1 MRLPALILVCATGSL
16 AAAEPLPEV
25 IEFNRDIR
33 PILADTC
40 FQCHG
45 PDAGQRKAKLRLD
58 QQAGAFAEKG
68 GVAPFVPRKP
78 MESEAYQRIISDI
91 PDEQMPPPNSQRQL
105 SARQKE
111 LIGRWI
117 EQGADWQQHWAFIP
131 PKRPA
136 LPEVKN
142 GHWPANGIDRF
153 ILARLE
159 SEELKPS
166 PPAEMATLLRR
177 VALDLTGLPPT
188 PAEVAAVLED
198 KSPRAYEQFV
208 DRLLASPRYG
218 ERMAFRWLDAARY
231 ADTSGYQ
238 SDGPRTMWRWR
249 DWVIEAYNRNLPFDQ
264 FTIEQLAGD
273 LLPNATLEQR
283 IATGFNRNHR
293 GNAEGGSIPEE
304 FQVEYVVDRVD
315 TTATVWM
322 GLTLGCARCHD
333 HKYDPFSQKEFY
345 QLYAFFNNIPEF
357 GRALKYGNSPP
368 FIKSPTR
375 AQQKTLT
382 GLDAKVQQAQ
392 VQLAVMEKQHAPTE
406 RAWRTG
412 LKNKRVADWVPD
424 EGLMAHYPL
433 GRDPYDALA
442 QQRTSKVSLGK
453 LRHRRG
459 AIGLGAE
466 FNGRQH
472 IDAGDRGGFNYFDRF
487 SFSVWVKGAR
497 NGAVLTR
504 TRPGSKEGGWGLWL
518 VDGKVQVNF
527 VERWLDDALRL
538 ETEQAIDAGE
548 WTYIAVTYDGR
559 PVPERVRI
567 YMNGR
572 PQKLR
577 VNLDLLN
584 QDFYEEKQPLRI
596 GGVGGPIATFR
607 GMIDEVRLYDRVLR
621 PAEAQALSVRASIQ
635 QLAAA
640 AELTGAME
648 AKLRLAFR
656 QQHGPAGLQTA
667 YGDLLKANRARAQF
681 VESLPTTMVMAEM
694 SDQRPT
700 HVLNRGAY
708 DQPGDRVQAAV
719 PAVLPAWS
727 KDQKRDRLGLAK
739 WLTQPKHP
747 LTARVAVNQLWQ
759 QCFGR
764 GLVRTAEDFGA
775 QGEWPSHPALLDWL
789 ATEYTRLGWDT
800 KAMLKRIVMSRT
812 YRQSSRW
819 TPAAEKDPQNV
830 LLARGPRLRLSAEMI
845 RDQALMVSGL
855 LHEQLGGPSVKP
867 YQPEGLWKEIASTKD
882 YEQSKG
888 ADLYRRSLYTY
899 IKRTVTP
906 PLMATFDASPREACL
921 VRQARTSTPLQAL
934 ALMNDVTFVEAARV
948 FAQQALSQAKTP
960 EGRLR
965 YLFECATLRKPAPN
979 EMRILKAGLER
990 HRKAYETDAEAA
1002 AALIAVGETPV
1013 PDKTDATELAAF
1025 TVVAKMILNLDEVI
1039 TKQ

>member
-1 MRLPALILVCATGSL
+1 MKRLVFKTCLLVTMLALPVNG
-16 AAAEPLPEV
+16 
-25 IEFNRDIR
+25 R
-33 PILADTC
+33 ADV
-40 FQCHG
+40 G
-45 PDAGQRKAKLRLD
+45 LGQAK
-58 QQAGAFAEKG
+58 AGADSHWSFQRPSEP
-68 GVAPFVPRKP
+68 VVPSVRDSAWP
-78 MESEAYQRIISDI
+78 RME
-91 PDEQMPPPNSQRQL
+91 
-105 SARQKE
+105 
-111 LIGRWI
+111 
-117 EQGADWQQHWAFIP
+117 
-131 PKRPA
+131 
-136 LPEVKN
+136 V
-142 GHWPANGIDRF
+142 DRF
-153 ILARLE
+153 LLAELE
-159 SEELKPS
+159 SAGLAPLGQADKRTLIRR
-166 PPAEMATLLRR
+166 ATY
-177 VALDLTGLPPT
+177 DLTGLPPT
-188 PAEVAAVLED
+188 PAEVDAFLED
-198 KSPRAYEQFV
+198 PSPRAFAHVVE
-208 DRLLASPRYG
+208 RLLASERYG
-218 ERMAFRWLDAARY
+218 ERWGRHWLDVVRY
-231 ADTSGYQ
+231 ADTAGENT
-238 SDGPRTMWRWR
+238 DMPVADAWRYR
-249 DWVIEAYNRNLPFDQ
+249 NYVIRAFNEDKPFDQ
-264 FTIEQLAGD
+264 FIREQLAGD
-273 LLPNATLEQR
+273 IMAKADPNISPEQYSEL
-283 IATGFNRNHR
+283 ITATGYLAISRRH
-293 GNAEGGSIPEE
+293 GHDAKKDHYLTIE
-304 FQVEYVVDRVD
+304 D
-315 TTATVWM
+315 TIDTLGKSFL
-322 GLTLGCARCHD
+322 GLTIACARCHD

-406 RAWRTG
+406 RAWRTS

-424 EGLMAHYPL
+424 EGLMAYYPL

-504 TRPGSKEGGWGLWL
+504 TRPGSKEGGWGLWI

-548 WTYIAVTYDGR
+548 WTHIAVTYDGR

-567 YMNGR
+567 YMNGH

-648 AKLRLAFR
+648 ARLRLAFR

-727 KDQKRDRLGLAK
+727 KEQKRDRLGLAK

-747 LTARVAVNQLWQ
+747 LTTRVAVNQLWQ

-800 KAMLKRIVMSRT
+800 KAMLKRMVMSRT

-867 YQPEGLWKEIASTKD
+867 YQPQGLWKEIASTKD

-888 ADLYRRSLYTY
+888 TDLYRRSLYTY

-948 FAQQALSQAKTP
+948 FAQQALSQATTP
-960 EGRLR
+960 DGRLR
-965 YLFECATLRKPAPN
+965 FLFERATLRKPAPS
-979 EMRILKAGLER
+979 EMRILKAGLDR
-990 HRKAYETDAEAA
+990 HRKAYEADAEAA

-1013 PDKTDATELAAF
+1013 PAKTDATELAAF